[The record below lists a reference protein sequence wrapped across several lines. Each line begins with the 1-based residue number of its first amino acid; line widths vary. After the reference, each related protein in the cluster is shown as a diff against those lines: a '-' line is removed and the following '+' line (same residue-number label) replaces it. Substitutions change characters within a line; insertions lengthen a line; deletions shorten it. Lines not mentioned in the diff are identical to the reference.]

1 MNTLTE
7 TQDYLNTIA
16 ETMNLLDSQ
25 RDMFQFLIDLGQE
38 FDELSDVSLAT
49 IVPGCLSKVW
59 VQTEVVED
67 GRVQISGAA
76 EALIVKGYVA
86 ILANALSGLTVADLA
101 QTEPMIRDFILQ
113 SKISQSALPTRS
125 NAFASVYEVILGL
138 SL

>member
-1 MNTLTE
+1 MNTLIE
-7 TQDYLNTIA
+7 TQDYLTTIA

-25 RDMFQFLIDLGQE
+25 RDVFQFLIDLGQE
-38 FDELSDVSLAT
+38 FSELSDVSEAT

-59 VQTEVVED
+59 IQTQVVD

-86 ILANALSGLTVADLA
+86 ILANALSGLTAEDLA